1 MKKKIIII
9 LTFMPFLALAQSN
22 FYNKIFGNRY
32 LTTEN
37 RFEKHL
43 IWRASNDLERHIE
56 TTLINDTRYYKS
68 VLNFDLDKSNNLSF
82 TVKNDKLLDLLDNHK
97 LDEMLLEGKSLK
109 DFKWKFRKPIETKS
123 LFENLYRNN

>member
-1 MKKKIIII
+1 
-9 LTFMPFLALAQSN
+9 MPFLALAQSN